1 MIVLDTNVIS
11 EFMNPNRD
19 PRVKAWFAGQ
29 QPEWLFT
36 TSVNLGEIWFGIECL
51 PTGRRRSA
59 LTSDLRAFL
68 ALVIGPRLLPF
79 DEDAAVEWAK
89 LRAKARKL
97 GQTPGSADAMIASI
111 AASKGLT
118 IATRN
123 TKDFSEMGVPLIN
136 PFDHQP

>member
-19 PRVKAWFAGQ
+19 PQVKAWFSEQ

-36 TSVNLGEIWFGIECL
+36 TSVNIGEIWFGIESL
-51 PTGRRRSA
+51 PAGRRRSA
-59 LTSDLRAFL
+59 LTSDFRAFL
-68 ALVIGPRLLPF
+68 SLVIGSRLLPF
-79 DEDAAVEWAK
+79 DEDAALEWAK
-89 LRAKARKL
+89 LRARARKS

-111 AASKGLT
+111 AGCKGFS

-123 TKDFSEMGVPLIN
+123 TKDFAAMGVPLIN
-136 PFDHQP
+136 PFEHQP